1 MAIGRVTQR
10 MMTNSSL
17 ENLQRGLG
25 NLARLQEQL
34 STGRVINRPSD
45 DPTGTT
51 SAMRLRTSLADQMQ
65 YARNADD
72 GLGWLTQADS
82 ALDSVTSTVKRA
94 RDLALQGATASSSSP
109 AVREALAV
117 EVDGLRESLLALS
130 NTTYLESPV
139 FGGVTGG
146 GVAYDASGTY
156 VGVPGDVTRRIA
168 SGVTVKVDVNGTDVF
183 GSGPT
188 SAFAELEALAT
199 ALRAGDQS
207 AINASI
213 DLFNTRIDT
222 VTSARTAAG
231 TRFQRLEQA
240 QLSAADAKMSLD
252 NQLSTIEN
260 ADLAETTVDLKMQEV
275 AYQAALGATSRVM
288 QPSLL
293 DFLR

>member
-10 MMTNSSL
+10 MMTNSSM

-51 SAMRLRTSLADQMQ
+51 SAMRLRTSLADQAQ

-82 ALDSVTSTVKRA
+82 ALESVTSAVRRA
-94 RDLALQGATASSSSP
+94 RDLALQGATASASSP
-109 AVREALAV
+109 AAREALAV
-117 EVDGLRESLLALS
+117 EVEGLRESLLAVS
-130 NTTYLESPV
+130 NTTYLESPI

-146 GVAYDASGTY
+146 GVAYDATGTY
-156 VGVPGDVTRRIA
+156 VGVAGDVTRRIA
-168 SGVTVKVDVNGTDVF
+168 SGVTVKVDVNGADVF
-183 GSGPT
+183 GSGAT

-199 ALRAGDQS
+199 ALRAGDQTT
-207 AINASI
+207 INATV
-213 DLFNTRIDT
+213 DVLNARIDT

-240 QLSAADAKMSLD
+240 QFSAGDAKLSLD